1 MSDARPR
8 RWSFWLIASLCLNLF
23 LIGLIAV
30 GLIVARKRMIAAE
43 VSGGGGM
50 APEVVLTMLP
60 PSGQVKMC
68 NVVAGRGD
76 AYRRIGA
83 EIVDARRA
91 MYRTFR
97 AEPFDSAAFTAAQ
110 NRLTEAQ
117 VALIRERAS
126 SSAAVTAQ
134 LMPEERKHFADEI
147 ARRYTSPD
155 HAPAQ
160 RRTLGALNEACAKLG
175 VTLPK

>member
-1 MSDARPR
+1 MSDVQPR

-23 LIGLIAV
+23 LIGLIVV

-43 VSGGGGM
+43 LTGGGGM
-50 APEVVLTMLP
+50 PPELVLSMLP
-60 PSGQVKMC
+60 QSGQVKMC
-68 NVVAGRGD
+68 NVLASRGG

-110 NRLTEAQ
+110 NRLTDAQ
-117 VALIRERAS
+117 IALVRERAA

-134 LMPEERKHFADEI
+134 LTADERKHFADQI
-147 ARRYTSPD
+147 
-155 HAPAQ
+155 AQ
-160 RRTLGALNEACAKLG
+160 RLSSREKRHGMRHSIGALSDACAKIG
-175 VTLPK
+175 VALPK

>member
-1 MSDARPR
+1 MSDGEPR
-8 RWSFWLIASLCLNLF
+8 RWSFWFIASLCLNLF
-23 LIGLIAV
+23 LIGLIVV

-43 VSGGGGM
+43 VSGGGGL
-50 APEVVLTMLP
+50 APEVVLSMLP
-60 PSGQVKMC
+60 QSGQVKMC
-68 NVVAGRGD
+68 TVLAGRAD

-83 EIVDARRA
+83 EIVDARRD

-117 VALIRERAS
+117 VALIRERAA

-134 LMPEERKHFADEI
+134 LDAAERKHFGDEI
-147 ARRYTSPD
+147 ARRLAAPD
-155 HAPAQ
+155 RAGAQ
-160 RRTLGALNEACAKLG
+160 RRTLGALNDACAKVG

>member
-1 MSDARPR
+1 MSDVQPR
-8 RWSFWLIASLCLNLF
+8 RRSFWLIASLCLNLF
-23 LIGLIAV
+23 LIGLIVV

-43 VSGGGGM
+43 VSGGSGM
-50 APEVVLTMLP
+50 APEVVLSMLP

-68 NVVAGRGD
+68 NVIAGRGD

-117 VALIRERAS
+117 VALTRERAA

-134 LMPEERKHFADEI
+134 LTPEERKHFANEI
-147 ARRYTSPD
+147 ARRIASPTPQD
-155 HAPAQ
+155 A
-160 RRTLGALNEACAKLG
+160 RRSLTALGDACVKLG
-175 VTLPK
+175 VALPK